1 VARILLALH
10 LHCGTYYSADRS
22 VSGCWHGGAQAGA
35 PVAPA
40 RPGDDLHD
48 ILDEVR
54 VVDSRLQ
61 GDDGAPWELD
71 KLLLA
76 LSAAA

>member
-1 VARILLALH
+1 MAGHKLVHPWRRRAR
-10 LHCGTYYSADRS
+10 
-22 VSGCWHGGAQAGA
+22 
-35 PVAPA
+35 
-40 RPGDDLHD
+40 GDDLHD

-76 LSAAA
+76 LSAAE